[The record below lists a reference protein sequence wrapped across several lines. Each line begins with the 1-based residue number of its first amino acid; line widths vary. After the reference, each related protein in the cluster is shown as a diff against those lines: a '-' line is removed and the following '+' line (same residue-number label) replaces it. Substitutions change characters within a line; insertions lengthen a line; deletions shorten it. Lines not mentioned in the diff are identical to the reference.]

1 MSDIVQLKSYVEGQ
15 WVAGSGTGVPLY
27 NPTTE
32 AVIAE
37 AASDGIDFGAA
48 LDYARTTGRAS
59 LGALSFAER
68 GQLLKAMS
76 KKLYEFRDELLDI
89 STTNAGTTRSDSK
102 FDVDG
107 GTATLAY
114 YAGVAK
120 GMPEG
125 NRWVEEGS
133 EQLTHTPR
141 YVGRH
146 ICTPIAGAAVHINA
160 FNFPAWGML
169 EKVAVAFLAGVPVV
183 AKPGT
188 STAMPAVRIVEIL
201 VESGILPEGAFSL
214 VTGSARK
221 LLNHVGFGDAVA
233 FTGSHG
239 VGSKIAAGVAG
250 KARVNLETDS
260 LNAVVLGPDVEPGTE
275 TWDLFVKEAAKEIT
289 QKTGQKC
296 TATRRMFVP
305 TDQVEALTEAL
316 GERLGRTKIGDPA
329 NGDVRMG
336 PVANKQQFDDVTAGI
351 QTLATECEFVY
362 GDGEGSRGELIGIEG
377 DKGWFIRPCV
387 LRAPS
392 WETPVAHAD
401 EVFGPVATLL
411 PYSGDAAE
419 AVAGVQLGQGGLV
432 ASVYSDDAG
441 WLDTVIHGLAPYSG
455 RITVGSTKIAESAP
469 GPGMVLPHMV
479 HGGPGRAGG
488 GEELGGLRGLQFYW
502 QRTAIQGDK
511 GLLSKI
517 LGK

>member
-1 MSDIVQLKSYVEGQ
+1 VSDIVKLKSYVEGQ
-15 WVAGSGTGVPLY
+15 WVAGSGNAVALY

-32 AVIAE
+32 EVIAE

-48 LDYARTTGRAS
+48 LQFARDKGRAS
-59 LGALSFAER
+59 LGALTFHER

-76 KKLYEFRDELLDI
+76 KKIYEHRDELLDI
-89 STTNAGTTRSDSK
+89 SCRNAGTTRSDSK

-107 GTATLAY
+107 GTGTLAY

-125 NRWVEEGS
+125 NRWVEEGA
-133 EQLTHTPR
+133 EQLTHSPR

-146 ICTPIAGAAVHINA
+146 ICTPIAGTAIHINA

-169 EKVAVAFLAGVPVV
+169 EKVAVSFLAGVPVV

-201 VESGILPEGAFSL
+201 VESGLLPEGSLSL
-214 VTGSARK
+214 VTGSARQM
-221 LLNHVGFGDAVA
+221 LGHAAFGDAVA

-239 VGSKIAAGVAG
+239 VGSKIAASVAG
-250 KARVNLETDS
+250 IARVNLETDS
-260 LNAVVLGPDVEPGTE
+260 LNAVVLGPDVEPGSE

-305 TDQVEALTEAL
+305 TDSVEALTEAL
-316 GERLGRTKIGDPA
+316 GERLGRTKVGDPA

-336 PVANKQQFDDVTAGI
+336 PVASKQQFDDVSSGI
-351 QTLATECEFVY
+351 QGLAKECEFVY
-362 GDGEGSRGELIGIEG
+362 GDGGRGELIGIEG
-377 DKGWFIRPCV
+377 DKGWFISPCI

-392 WETPVAHAD
+392 WETEVAHAD
-401 EVFGPVATLL
+401 EVFGPVATIL
-411 PYSGDAAE
+411 PYSGEATE
-419 AVAGVQLGQGGLV
+419 AVAGVQKGQGGLV
-432 ASVYSDDAG
+432 ASCYSDDAA
-441 WLDTVIHGLAPYSG
+441 WLDTVLHGMAPYSG

-469 GPGMVLPHMV
+469 GPGMVMPHMV

-502 QRTAIQGDK
+502 QRTAVQGDK
-511 GLLSKI
+511 GLLGKI